1 MEILFEGTRPMLA
14 IAGACIFFVI
24 LSMILDLISGLY
36 KARQRGE
43 LRSSY
48 GLSRTVSKF
57 ILYSGSVIIALMI
70 DVMIHY
76 SRLFVLMHL
85 QPIVGVPIVTCLMSI
100 FLCVIEFLSIREK
113 AEEKTRKDMERVAHI
128 LIDAV
133 GRDRLREI
141 IGSKVDSTVND
152 RPLAG

>member
-100 FLCVIEFLSIREK
+100 FLCVIEFLSLREK
-113 AEEKTRKDMERVAHI
+113 AEEKTRKDMDRVAHI

-141 IGSKVDSTVND
+141 LATRLDNTIND
-152 RPLAG
+152 RRS

>member
-1 MEILFEGTRPMLA
+1 MLA

-128 LIDAV
+128 LIEAV

-152 RPLAG
+152 G

>member
-1 MEILFEGTRPMLA
+1 MEILLDGTRPMLA

-152 RPLAG
+152 G

>member
-1 MEILFEGTRPMLA
+1 MEILLDGTRPMLA

-141 IGSKVDSTVND
+141 IGTRLDNTIND
-152 RPLAG
+152 RRS

>member
-85 QPIVGVPIVTCLMSI
+85 QPIVGVPFVTCLMSI

-128 LIDAV
+128 LIEAV

-141 IGSKVDSTVND
+141 IGSKVDSTVNNQ
-152 RPLAG
+152 

>member
-113 AEEKTRKDMERVAHI
+113 AEEKTIKDMDRLLRVLA
-128 LIDAV
+128 DVV

-141 IGSKVDSTVND
+141 LATRIDNTIND
-152 RPLAG
+152 RRS

>member
-128 LIDAV
+128 LIEAV

-141 IGSKVDSTVND
+141 IGTRIDHTVND
-152 RPLAG
+152 HP

>member
-128 LIDAV
+128 LIEAV

-152 RPLAG
+152 Q

>member
-1 MEILFEGTRPMLA
+1 MLA

-152 RPLAG
+152 G

>member
-128 LIDAV
+128 LIEAV

-141 IGSKVDSTVND
+141 LATRLDNTIND
-152 RPLAG
+152 RRS

>member
-1 MEILFEGTRPMLA
+1 MEILLDGTRPMLA

-128 LIDAV
+128 LIEAV

-152 RPLAG
+152 G

>member
-1 MEILFEGTRPMLA
+1 MEILLDGTRPMLA

-128 LIDAV
+128 LIEAV

-141 IGSKVDSTVND
+141 IGSKVDSTVNNQ
-152 RPLAG
+152 

>member
-1 MEILFEGTRPMLA
+1 MEILLDGTRPMLA

-57 ILYSGSVIIALMI
+57 ILYSRSVIIALMI

-152 RPLAG
+152 G

>member
-128 LIDAV
+128 LIEAV

>member
-152 RPLAG
+152 Q

>member
-100 FLCVIEFLSIREK
+100 FLCVIEFMSIRERAEDKERKNMNRAIQTLVEAIGKDNLRAILRDK
-113 AEEKTRKDMERVAHI
+113 ADDTINNR
-128 LIDAV
+128 
-133 GRDRLREI
+133 
-141 IGSKVDSTVND
+141 
-152 RPLAG
+152 